1 MTRRGF
7 TLLEVMVA
15 IAILGLALTAIF
27 SSEVGASNVAQRA
40 KRQNVATTLAR
51 CKMGEIEELV
61 SIEGL
66 PLVEKEDSDNCCEHA
81 PVDGYECS
89 WLIERVVL
97 PEFGTEEFGA
107 DGEEADDVEVTSEQQ
122 NRQRLNESYESIVA
136 DGNTA
141 ENVVA
146 GDAGNLSVLA
156 LQLAYPLLK
165 PFFEEQVRRA
175 TVSVRWKEGNDER
188 GFDVVQ
194 FLVSDQPP
202 RADDAEDSTTEDGT

>member
-1 MTRRGF
+1 MKRRGF
-7 TLLEVMVA
+7 TLLEVMIA

-40 KRQNVATTLAR
+40 RRQNIATSLAR

-66 PLVEKEDSDNCCEHA
+66 PLVEKEDTDNCCEHA
-81 PVDGYECS
+81 PVEGYECS
-89 WLIERVVL
+89 WLIERVIL
-97 PEFGTEEFGA
+97 PEMGTDEEE
-107 DGEEADDVEVTSEQQ
+107 GEDDENSTDAQGTRE
-122 NRQRLNESYESIVA
+122 RLSESYDAIVDE
-136 DGNTA
+136 DGA
-141 ENVVA
+141 PEAAVA
-146 GDAGNLSVLA
+146 GEAGNLAMMA
-156 LQLAYPLLK
+156 LQLGYPILK

-175 TVSVRWKEGNDER
+175 TVTVTWKEGDSKR

-202 RADDAEDSTTEDGT
+202 QAEEDTADQTNGGNSP

>member
-1 MTRRGF
+1 MSVRGF
-7 TLLEVMVA
+7 TLLEVIVA

-51 CKMGEIEELV
+51 CKMAEIEELI

-81 PVDGYECS
+81 PVEGFECE

-97 PEFGTEEFGA
+97 PEFGTEEA
-107 DGEEADDVEVTSEQQ
+107 LDEDEEQEDVTDEQR
-122 NRQRLNESYESIVA
+122 NRELLNESYESIVEE
-136 DGNTA
+136 GGTP
-141 ENVVA
+141 ESIVA
-146 GDAGNLSVLA
+146 GEAGNLSMMA

-165 PFFEEQVRRA
+165 PFLEEQVRRA
-175 TVSVRWKEGNDER
+175 TVSVRWREGEQQR

-202 RADDAEDSTTEDGT
+202 RAEEDQTTEDGS